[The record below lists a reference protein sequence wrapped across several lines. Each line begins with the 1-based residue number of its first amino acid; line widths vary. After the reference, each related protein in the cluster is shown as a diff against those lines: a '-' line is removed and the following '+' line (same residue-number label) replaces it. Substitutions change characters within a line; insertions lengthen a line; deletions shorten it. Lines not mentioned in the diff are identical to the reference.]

1 MSKELIKGE
10 KHEYEEENAAS
21 EGLGNDRE
29 CHK

>member
-10 KHEYEEENAAS
+10 KHEYEENAAS